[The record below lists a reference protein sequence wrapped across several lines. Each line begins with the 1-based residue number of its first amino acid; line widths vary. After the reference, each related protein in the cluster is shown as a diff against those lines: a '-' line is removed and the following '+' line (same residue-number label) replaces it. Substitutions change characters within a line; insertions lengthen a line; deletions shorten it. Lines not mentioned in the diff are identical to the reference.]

1 MKMKYIVPVFFLFA
15 LTAFGQGN
23 KEKREQVKA
32 LKVSYFTT
40 ELNLSSDEAAKFW
53 PVYNEYEEKQ
63 FALRHSRMKQLIKKI
78 DEMGVNIS
86 DKDANAYL
94 KQLEDNE
101 AELLNLKKK
110 LVNELKPIIGPVK
123 TLKMFKAENDFNKKL
138 LAKYKGNRK

>member
-1 MKMKYIVPVFFLFA
+1 MKMKYILPVFLLFA

-53 PVYNEYEEKQ
+53 PVYNAFEEKQ
-63 FALRHSRMKQLIKKI
+63 FALRHSKMRQLIKKI
-78 DEMGVNIS
+78 DEQGDNIS
-86 DKDANAYL
+86 EKDANTYL
-94 KQLEDNE
+94 KQLED
-101 AELLNLKKK
+101 ADQELLDLKRK
-110 LVNELKPIIGPVK
+110 LVTDLKPIIGPVK

-138 LAKYKGNRK
+138 LAKYKGNKK

>member
-1 MKMKYIVPVFFLFA
+1 MKMKYILPFFLLFA
-15 LTAFGQGN
+15 FTAFGQGN

-40 ELNLSSDEAAKFW
+40 ELNLSSEEAAKFW
-53 PVYNEYEEKQ
+53 PVYNAFEEKQ
-63 FALRHSRMKQLIKKI
+63 FALRHNRMKQLIKKI

-86 DKDANAYL
+86 DKDANTYL

-101 AELLNLKKK
+101 EELLNLKKK
-110 LVNELKPIIGPVK
+110 LVNDLKPIIGPVK

-138 LAKYKGNRK
+138 LAKYKSDKK